1 MSLTSALK
9 AGLGARLKD
18 LSGNGTGAD
27 WDPYPEDGQG
37 GKSAASKL
45 PAKAAQQPAPV
56 VKQPLRAER
65 ADRPGAAVAAPAR
78 TPRPANANAAAER
91 AAQQAQKAQQTQQAR
106 PSTAKNAPWLH
117 GKNNAMRV
125 NPQQYARELDRYRN
139 EQNRHLTQETVMEVA
154 SGELEGIAQMAAKAR
169 GRYFAKLLDAGA
181 PRHGFLQEAEI
192 TELKFYREMYEELSQ
207 GFEAMRDAI
216 EAGDISVSGMSK
228 RR

>member
-9 AGLGARLKD
+9 AGLGSRLKD

-27 WDPYPEDGQG
+27 WDPYPDDGQDA
-37 GKSAASKL
+37 KSTAPRL
-45 PAKAAQQPAPV
+45 PAKAAPQSAPA

-91 AAQQAQKAQQTQQAR
+91 AAQQAQKAQQAR
-106 PSTAKNAPWLH
+106 PAAVKQSAAWLH
-117 GKNNAMRV
+117 GKDNAMRV

-181 PRHGFLQEAEI
+181 PRQGFLQEAEI
-192 TELKFYREMYEELSQ
+192 TELKFYREMYEEMTQ

>member
-9 AGLGARLKD
+9 AGLGSRLKD
-18 LSGNGTGAD
+18 LSGNGTGAE

-37 GKSAASKL
+37 GGSAASKL
-45 PAKAAQQPAPV
+45 PAKAPAPA

-65 ADRPGAAVAAPAR
+65 ADRPGVAVAAPAR

-91 AAQQAQKAQQTQQAR
+91 AAQQAKKVQQAR
-106 PSTAKNAPWLH
+106 PAAAKQNAPWLH
-117 GKNNAMRV
+117 DKDNAMRV

-181 PRHGFLQEAEI
+181 PRQGFLQEAEI
-192 TELKFYREMYEELSQ
+192 AELKFYREMYEEMTQ

>member
-9 AGLGARLKD
+9 AGLGSRLKD
-18 LSGNGTGAD
+18 LSGTGTGAD
-27 WDPYPEDGQG
+27 WDPYPEDGQD
-37 GKSAASKL
+37 GKSAASRL
-45 PAKAAQQPAPV
+45 PAKAVPQSAPA

-65 ADRPGAAVAAPAR
+65 TDRPGAALAAPAR
-78 TPRPANANAAAER
+78 TPRPANANAAAEL
-91 AAQQAQKAQQTQQAR
+91 AAQQAHKAQQAR
-106 PSTAKNAPWLH
+106 PAAAKLNAPWLQ
-117 GKNNAMRV
+117 GKDSAMRV

-181 PRHGFLQEAEI
+181 PRQGFLQEAEI
-192 TELKFYREMYEELSQ
+192 TELKFYREMYEEMTQ